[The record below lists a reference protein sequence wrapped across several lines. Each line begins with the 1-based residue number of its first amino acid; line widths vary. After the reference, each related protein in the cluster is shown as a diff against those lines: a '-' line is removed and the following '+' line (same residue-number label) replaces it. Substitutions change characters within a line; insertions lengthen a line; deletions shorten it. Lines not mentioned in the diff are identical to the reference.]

1 MWEIPGRKVYGARKV
16 WQQLNREGIVV
27 ARCTVERLMGELGL
41 AGACARRKRPRTTLS
56 GGAGERPAD
65 LLERGF
71 DVAAPNRAWVA
82 DIERHEALLIRE
94 EVQDLLLRPVAAG
107 R

>member
-1 MWEIPGRKVYGARKV
+1 VQDRANQRGLVDLVGRAFVPAGPDEV
-16 WQQLNREGIVV
+16 WFG
-27 ARCTVERLMGELGL
+27 
-41 AGACARRKRPRTTLS
+41 
-56 GGAGERPAD
+56 
-65 LLERGF
+65 
-71 DVAAPNRAWVA
+71 

>member
-1 MWEIPGRKVYGARKV
+1 
-16 WQQLNREGIVV
+16 
-27 ARCTVERLMGELGL
+27 
-41 AGACARRKRPRTTLS
+41 
-56 GGAGERPAD
+56 
-65 LLERGF
+65 LERGF